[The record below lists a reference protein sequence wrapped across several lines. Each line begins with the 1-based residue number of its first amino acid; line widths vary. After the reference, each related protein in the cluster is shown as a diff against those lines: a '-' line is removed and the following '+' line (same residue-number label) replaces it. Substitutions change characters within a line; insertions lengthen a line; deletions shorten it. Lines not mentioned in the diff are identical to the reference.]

1 MIYGNKLIEMIM
13 MGKEECSQD
22 IQDAMECFD
31 KDDGRDLKEIIEDNL
46 LKFSKNI
53 DIINVKECK

>member
-1 MIYGNKLIEMIM
+1 

-46 LKFSKNI
+46 LKFFKNI